1 MPSRPSL
8 ARFERSQ
15 GKRGHRSWALRS
27 YSDCSISR
35 APVISYSPAASFDQP
50 RWGVNMQVENGCEG
64 VHHRCRQLL
73 REIFSVGHFGLSN
86 AKFCRHFKGQSR
98 PTGPSVRISPAPPR
112 ISLCYV
118 TTFSLSCKVC
128 KPSVRFE
135 EFRLRIS
142 PLRAQRKPF
151 ADHLDESRANSLVGS
166 FVVRLRDGPQH
177 RE

>member
-1 MPSRPSL
+1 VTMPSRPSL

-15 GKRGHRSWALRS
+15 GKRGHRTHRQRGVGLRS

-35 APVISYSPAASFDQP
+35 TPVISYSPAASFDQP

-73 REIFSVGHFGLSN
+73 REIFSVGHFGLSH

-98 PTGPSVRISPAPPR
+98 PTGPSVRISPAPPC
-112 ISLCYV
+112 ISYCYAMY
-118 TTFSLSCKVC
+118 FSLAGRVG

-135 EFRLRIS
+135 EFRLRYS
-142 PLRAQRKPF
+142 LLRAPS
-151 ADHLDESRANSLVGS
+151 DSLAEHSAG
-166 FVVRLRDGPQH
+166 
-177 RE
+177 